1 MPSLR
6 ILINP
11 YQDIAHARAIV
22 PILDSYASDPMGGGK
37 PLRPGTR
44 QNLVAELRR
53 RPWIVTLLALLE
65 DQPVGLLIAIEGF
78 STFAARPLLNI
89 HDVAVLPEFRGK
101 GIGTALFEEAERV
114 ARKRNCC
121 KLTLEV
127 LEGNEQARA
136 LYTRLGYEPYVLD
149 PELGTAQFWEKPL
162 QH

>member
-1 MPSLR
+1 MAPLR

-11 YQDIAHARAIV
+11 YQDIAHRRAV
-22 PILDSYASDPMGGGK
+22 VEILDSYARDPMGGGE

-53 RPWIVTLLALLE
+53 RPWIITLLALQ
-65 DQPVGLLIAIEGF
+65 DDVPVGLLIAIEGF

-89 HDVAVLPEFRGK
+89 HDVAVLPDYRGQ

-114 ARKRNCC
+114 AQKRNCC

-127 LEGNEQARA
+127 LEGNEQAKA
-136 LYTRLGYEPYVLD
+136 LYQRLGYEPYVLD
-149 PELGTAQFWEKPL
+149 PAMGAAQFWEKSL
-162 QH
+162 GM